1 MLLDF
6 TPDYQQ
12 PGEFPLKRKPSR
24 ERLEKLVVCQVA
36 GERVWEGGLR
46 YSSQYKVPM
55 CQVKL
60 QEENFLGV
68 AGGEVGW

>member
-12 PGEFPLKRKPSR
+12 PGELTLKRKPSR

-36 GERVWEGGLR
+36 GEGLGGRLR
-46 YSSQYKVPM
+46 YNSQYKIPM
-55 CQVKL
+55 CQVRV